1 MACKLSRMRIQKRM
15 VFRRKLRILRNLT
28 HSNSMKT
35 TSIIMDAF
43 LYISALKLKL
53 QALKREKMNLIK
65 HKDQLPL
72 LEVNAEKLDKRRFH
86 LRVTSKKGRDN
97 LVYILEAFEEI
108 GIGVVHA
115 KVAGNGQF
123 IMEAIVEVSQAKDES
138 NNNADDHQGMDPSVL
153 SAVVVK
159 AIERSSGSSC

>member
-1 MACKLSRMRIQKRM
+1 MA
-15 VFRRKLRILRNLT
+15 FRRKLRILRTLT

-53 QALKREKMNLIK
+53 QALNREKMNLIK

-108 GIGVVHA
+108 GISVVHA
-115 KVAGNGQF
+115 KVACNGRF
-123 IMEAIVEVSQAKDES
+123 IMEAIVEVSQANDES
-138 NNNADDHQGMDPSVL
+138 NNNVDDHQGMDPSVL
-153 SAVVVK
+153 SEVVVK